1 MQKILRHYFIP
12 HEGNNYRPHFFG
24 RKSVALISLFSIVVF
39 GLSLVYPMLASKIN
53 FLADV
58 LPAVLIDEANEN
70 RALYNITPLTR
81 NSTLERAASEKAND
95 MAFYSYF
102 AHISPTGITPWY
114 WFTKAGYHFVY
125 AGENLA
131 INFNDSEAVTRA
143 WMDSPGHRANILNGN
158 FTEIG
163 IATANGYYEGH
174 PTIFVVQLFGKP
186 ITASTLAT
194 SPAPAVAS
202 AEVESSPIVEPEV
215 TIVSEIDRFVAVKNT
230 QVTDESLATNL
241 GSEGKVGTPVT
252 KYGTTPAK
260 ILSSPGSLLDII
272 YFIIAIIIAI
282 AMFISLTIELKR
294 HHGKHLITGLFLIL
308 LLGVLIYAYGNYSG
322 TSILIV

>member
-1 MQKILRHYFIP
+1 
-12 HEGNNYRPHFFG
+12 
-24 RKSVALISLFSIVVF
+24 
-39 GLSLVYPMLASKIN
+39 
-53 FLADV
+53 
-58 LPAVLIDEANEN
+58 
-70 RALYNITPLTR
+70 
-81 NSTLERAASEKAND
+81 
-95 MAFYSYF
+95 
-102 AHISPTGITPWY
+102 
-114 WFTKAGYHFVY
+114 
-125 AGENLA
+125 
-131 INFNDSEAVTRA
+131 
-143 WMDSPGHRANILNGN
+143 
-158 FTEIG
+158 
-163 IATANGYYEGH
+163 
-174 PTIFVVQLFGKP
+174 
-186 ITASTLAT
+186 
-194 SPAPAVAS
+194 VAS